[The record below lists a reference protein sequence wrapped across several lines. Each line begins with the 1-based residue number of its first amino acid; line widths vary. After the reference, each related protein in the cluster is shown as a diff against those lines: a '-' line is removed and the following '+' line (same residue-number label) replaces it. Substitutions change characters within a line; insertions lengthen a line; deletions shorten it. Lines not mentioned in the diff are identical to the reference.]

1 MDYERL
7 TKVVH
12 GLGYTGL
19 RSPQVRP
26 VQTLLQKE
34 SLICVLPTGC
44 GKTAVFT
51 IPTLYHNW
59 RTLVI
64 SPLLALMENQSK
76 SLNRMG
82 VKAME
87 ISSRTSQTAN
97 KLACELWANDTL
109 RMLYVAPE
117 RLSTEMFTKLMQDY
131 PPDHICVDECIHID
145 TLVTT
150 LHGAKK
156 ASDIC
161 AGESIL
167 SFNERGE
174 IETDRVVSVCE
185 KGIRPTW
192 RITTRR
198 GVTLLCTS
206 NEKLYTPRGWVYL
219 AEFLSNDQRLFDA
232 RERQSYDNS
241 EAGASFNFRFSARGC
256 VTCQTENL
264 QKSKDCFQTF
274 LETSRVQYGKDR
286 IARAM
291 VRGSQHAKTQRR
303 LRRLQCCNSNKRVSR
318 ICVVRKALS
327 ERWEKIRV
335 ARMGKLSNMG
345 ISSLVAA
352 RRRNFRKNTF
362 MLHDI
367 DALVHVRGS
376 KETRSMVR
384 KSRSSRRKNIH
395 CRQGR
400 KEVSSNNN
408 WNQGELSHIKNDKTL
423 CGSLH
428 AVQVRRE
435 RIGNRS
441 DMRNMWKHFF
451 AKQETSDIF
460 EKIRTRSMPV
470 ERLSTRKKAYVL
482 EGMGKE
488 KEIYVKGVS
497 SLDIDCIESIEYEG
511 LLPVLD
517 IETEKNHTF
526 FANNIA
532 VHNCHVLSA
541 WGDDF
546 RPDYTHIGDFI
557 DMYKPSVVSA
567 FTATATKH
575 ILEDIRRVL
584 RLENAP
590 FIFNYPRRNN
600 LHYMSI
606 TKEIER
612 PVAQCADLIR
622 KYIKD
627 GSAIIYCST
636 VETVESLSMMLEH
649 ELHGDYGVVYYHG
662 QMASQSLKDLNN
674 RDFMEGAAKVMVATK
689 AFGMG
694 VDKSDVRLVIEFN
707 TSDSLESLAQ
717 QQGRAGRDG
726 KEAHCITLWTPQ
738 SSSEYYNL
746 FYANSRPS
754 LNQIQ
759 RIYKL
764 LVDTAA
770 NSPKGA
776 VKLTERQ
783 IAGICRI
790 NDRIVGST
798 MGLLDSQGIIRR
810 ESNSEDVYSIQFHVD
825 PTEEVYEGSYVRKI
839 YDVINTYGL
848 EREEEKGIYDISM
861 ETLHTSLGRSKGTAQ
876 SWLRTCVTNQQI
888 SYQLPYRGSVT
899 YILRPLDE
907 LNFEH
912 IRKKRMLEDRRL
924 QDVMNYCRLPDDEK
938 QDHLIAYFREAVE
951 ND

>member
-12 GLGYTGL
+12 DLGYTGL

-131 PPDHICVDECIHID
+131 PPDHVCVDE
-145 TLVTT
+145 
-150 LHGAKK
+150 A
-156 ASDIC
+156 
-161 AGESIL
+161 
-167 SFNERGE
+167 
-174 IETDRVVSVCE
+174 
-185 KGIRPTW
+185 
-192 RITTRR
+192 
-198 GVTLLCTS
+198 
-206 NEKLYTPRGWVYL
+206 
-219 AEFLSNDQRLFDA
+219 
-232 RERQSYDNS
+232 
-241 EAGASFNFRFSARGC
+241 
-256 VTCQTENL
+256 
-264 QKSKDCFQTF
+264 
-274 LETSRVQYGKDR
+274 
-286 IARAM
+286 
-291 VRGSQHAKTQRR
+291 
-303 LRRLQCCNSNKRVSR
+303 
-318 ICVVRKALS
+318 
-327 ERWEKIRV
+327 
-335 ARMGKLSNMG
+335 
-345 ISSLVAA
+345 
-352 RRRNFRKNTF
+352 
-362 MLHDI
+362 
-367 DALVHVRGS
+367 
-376 KETRSMVR
+376 
-384 KSRSSRRKNIH
+384 
-395 CRQGR
+395 
-400 KEVSSNNN
+400 
-408 WNQGELSHIKNDKTL
+408 
-423 CGSLH
+423 
-428 AVQVRRE
+428 
-435 RIGNRS
+435 
-441 DMRNMWKHFF
+441 
-451 AKQETSDIF
+451 
-460 EKIRTRSMPV
+460 
-470 ERLSTRKKAYVL
+470 
-482 EGMGKE
+482 
-488 KEIYVKGVS
+488 
-497 SLDIDCIESIEYEG
+497 
-511 LLPVLD
+511 
-517 IETEKNHTF
+517 
-526 FANNIA
+526 
-532 VHNCHVLSA
+532 HVLSA

-584 RLENAP
+584 RLEKAP

-662 QMASQSLKDLNN
+662 QMTSQSLKDLNN